1 MVMKAIVSKLLG
13 SFAPSGLKGM
23 LVASAIGLAPTAA
36 FAGHHDDFRI
46 DLRIGSRG
54 PAVEWRE
61 LRPRYYE
68 DREVRVWV
76 DPVYRTV
83 CDHVWVPDRF
93 EFRDVVEYHHGYRH
107 IVRERVLV
115 DRCHYQ
121 DVPRQELVCAG
132 HWETHI
138 ERVPVR

>member
-1 MVMKAIVSKLLG
+1 MKAIVSRLLG
-13 SFAPSGLKGM
+13 SLAPSGLKGM

-46 DLRIGSRG
+46 DLHIGPHFG
-54 PAVEWRE
+54 WHDD
-61 LRPRYYE
+61 RPRYE

-83 CDHVWVPDRF
+83 YDRVWCPDRY
-93 EFRDVVEYHHGYRH
+93 EDRDVVEYFHGYRRV
-107 IVRERVLV
+107 IRERVLV
-115 DRCHYQ
+115 EPGHYQ
-121 DVPRQELVCAG
+121 DVPRQELLTPG

-138 ERVPVR
+138 ERVPIR